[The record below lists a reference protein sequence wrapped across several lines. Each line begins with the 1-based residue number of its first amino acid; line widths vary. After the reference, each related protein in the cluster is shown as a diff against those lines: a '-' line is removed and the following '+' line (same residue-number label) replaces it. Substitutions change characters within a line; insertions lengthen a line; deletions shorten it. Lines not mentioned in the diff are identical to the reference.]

1 MKRYLVYMISL
12 VHVTAVFGQSTAN
25 GYQTDSV
32 GHFSISQIQLDNW
45 ETGGESSLNW
55 QINIQ
60 SGMKNERK
68 TISESHEISLSFGNS
83 KTGSLPSRKSLDEIN
98 LESVIRLKTK
108 NRFLPYVSI
117 KMQTQFAPGYQ
128 YEGTVSKKVSGS
140 MDPVYVTESTGLTR
154 QLFNRLNMRLGLAM
168 KQTFTTH
175 FHVLYTDDPD
185 TPDIEKSK
193 FEYGLEW
200 VGDYRKNVNEFS
212 TVTMKIELF
221 SNLAAV
227 RRTDVRWDG
236 NYTTQISDFIDIG
249 FNFQLIYDEDISHK
263 RQIRQFLTIGI
274 SYTFR

>member
-1 MKRYLVYMISL
+1 MKNIALAGQLSQEIFNGTQKFANELSRSQQFNFREIIRGILLSGSTYLNHI
-12 VHVTAVFGQSTAN
+12 GRAN
-25 GYQTDSV
+25 G
-32 GHFSISQIQLDNW
+32 
-45 ETGGESSLNW
+45 SS
-55 QINIQ
+55 
-60 SGMKNERK
+60 KNERK

-193 FEYGLEW
+193 FEFMMKM
-200 VGDYRKNVNEFS
+200 KNTYE
-212 TVTMKIELF
+212 
-221 SNLAAV
+221 
-227 RRTDVRWDG
+227 
-236 NYTTQISDFIDIG
+236 
-249 FNFQLIYDEDISHK
+249 
-263 RQIRQFLTIGI
+263 
-274 SYTFR
+274 